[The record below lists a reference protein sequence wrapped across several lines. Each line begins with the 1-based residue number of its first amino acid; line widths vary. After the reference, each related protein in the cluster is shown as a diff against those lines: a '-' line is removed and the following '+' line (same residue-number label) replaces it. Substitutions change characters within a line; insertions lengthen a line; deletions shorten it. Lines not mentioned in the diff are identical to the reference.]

1 MGGEDIPELMPQAR
15 SRAWQNVKFRNQSDR
30 KSMDSA
36 KKRAAY
42 GRIQTQLQSL
52 LTKSP
57 DAEARMA
64 SIVALLHHKMNH
76 FFWTGFYG
84 LRDGRL
90 VVKMYQGPIACM
102 ELQKDTGVCWAAI
115 NAGKSIV
122 VPDVELF
129 PGHIACDSRS
139 KSEICV
145 PLRDK
150 SGAVIAVLDIDSDV
164 PGNFDEVDAEEI
176 EKILALVNEV

>member
-1 MGGEDIPELMPQAR
+1 
-15 SRAWQNVKFRNQSDR
+15 
-30 KSMDSA
+30 MDS

-42 GRIQTQLQSL
+42 GRIQTQLKTL
-52 LTKSP
+52 LAKSADP
-57 DAEARMA
+57 EARMA
-64 SIVALLHHKMNH
+64 SVVALLHHKMSH

-84 LRDGRL
+84 LRDGKLIVR
-90 VVKMYQGPIACM
+90 MYQGPIACM

-115 NAGKSIV
+115 NAGKTIV

-145 PLRDK
+145 PLRDAT
-150 SGAVIAVLDIDSDV
+150 GAVIAVLDIDSDV
-164 PGNFDEVDAEEI
+164 PANFDEVDAEEL
-176 EKILALVNEV
+176 EKILAMVHEI